1 MSWYTRVTQDLSL
14 LPDFIAHYE
23 AELEVA
29 RNEVRISGI
38 IERNLAALPGI
49 TDHRFQQLQ
58 VVEAV
63 LNYLNSELRKVKS
76 KHFKRYLENYQ
87 RALSSR
93 DADRYVDGET
103 EVINMEMLV
112 NEVALLRNRY
122 LGIMKGL
129 EAKQW
134 QLGHI
139 VRLRTAGLEDITI

>member
-1 MSWYTRVTQDLSL
+1 MSWYSRVTQDLSC

-23 AELEVA
+23 SELDA
-29 RNEVRISGI
+29 ASNEVRIRGK
-38 IERNLAALPGI
+38 IEQNLAALPGI

-63 LNYLNSELRKVKS
+63 LDYLNTELRKIKS

-87 RALSSR
+87 RALTSR
-93 DADRYVDGET
+93 DVDRYVDGEQ
-103 EVINMEMLV
+103 EVIDMLMLV

-122 LGIMKGL
+122 LGVIKGL

>member
-1 MSWYTRVTQDLSL
+1 MTWYTRVTEDLSL

-23 AELEVA
+23 NELDA
-29 RNEVRISGI
+29 ASSEVRIRGK
-38 IERNLAALPGI
+38 IEQNLAALPGI

-63 LNYLNSELRKVKS
+63 LDYLNTELRKIKS

-87 RALSSR
+87 RALTSR
-93 DADRYVDGET
+93 DVERYVDGEQ
-103 EVINMEMLV
+103 EVIDMLMLV

-122 LGIMKGL
+122 LGVIKGL

-139 VRLRTAGLEDITI
+139 VRLRTAGMEDITI